1 MSSTHT
7 TSDPDATAADAAP
20 ARAATAAAHANHCI
34 VCGREDAAA
43 PLYPGILKC
52 GACGY
57 VFADMRL
64 TDEELFEL
72 YNEEFFTGA
81 EFSDYAADAR
91 FFRKNFILRLREL
104 ERFLD
109 PARHRRLL
117 EIGSAYGFFLDVA
130 RDRFAR
136 AQGIDITDEGVRYA
150 RDELKLDV
158 VQADFLAHDYGAAE
172 RFDVVCMWD
181 TIEHLREPQRYVEK
195 IAAHTDRGALLA
207 LTTADIESFNAR
219 LRRGKWRMIHP
230 PTHLHYFSPKS
241 IAQLLDAHGF
251 DVIYN
256 RYCGFYR
263 SIGNMAYNILVL
275 RQQKPAL
282 YRPLER
288 LGIGGLGFYLNLYD
302 IMYVI
307 ARRR

>member
-1 MSSTHT
+1 MSSTQT
-7 TSDPDATAADAAP
+7 KLDQPAP
-20 ARAATAAAHANHCI
+20 AQTADGNRCI
-34 VCGREDAAA
+34 VCECDDAA
-43 PLYPGILKC
+43 PLYPGILRC
-52 GACGY
+52 RACGY

-64 TDEELFEL
+64 TDEELFQL

-81 EFSDYAADAR
+81 EFSNYAADAK
-91 FFRKNFILRLREL
+91 FFRKNFALRLDEL
-104 ERFLD
+104 KKFLD

-117 EIGSAYGFFLDVA
+117 EIGCAYGFFLDVV
-130 RDRFAR
+130 RDEFAHVE
-136 AQGIDITDEGVRYA
+136 GIDITDAGVRYA
-150 RDELKLDV
+150 REELKLDV
-158 VQADFLAHDYGAAE
+158 VQADFLAHDYGAQK
-172 RFDVVCMWD
+172 FDVVCMWD
-181 TIEHLREPQRYVEK
+181 TIEHLREPQAYVEK
-195 IAAHTDRGALLA
+195 IAAHTRPGALLA
-207 LTTADIESFNAR
+207 LTTGDIESFNAR
-219 LRRGKWRMIHP
+219 LRKDRWRLIHP

-251 DVIYN
+251 DVVYN

-263 SIGNMAYNILVL
+263 SIGNMAYNVLVL
-275 RQQKPAL
+275 RQQKPQL